1 MLKNFLSR
9 FSSRISEII
18 CQTYNT
24 NNNILFIIRA
34 EVNANQIF
42 LFNIIYDIYI
52 NFNNIIK
59 VFWSLEYDI
68 ILGLNGNKGRNDLRR
83 LINNFWLSIITITGI
98 GYDDQYP
105 RSNLERIVVFLSSI
119 YVMFFLRFL
128 IASISEGIQ
137 FNPKEKRAYLKMI
150 KILSKE
156 IYIIKVRINKRNFIF
171 KKKWN

>member
-1 MLKNFLSR
+1 M
-9 FSSRISEII
+9 
-18 CQTYNT
+18 
-24 NNNILFIIRA
+24 
-34 EVNANQIF
+34 
-42 LFNIIYDIYI
+42 
-52 NFNNIIK
+52 
-59 VFWSLEYDI
+59 
-68 ILGLNGNKGRNDLRR
+68 
-83 LINNFWLSIITITGI
+83 ITGI

>member
-1 MLKNFLSR
+1 MIYIL
-9 FSSRISEII
+9 ISTIS
-18 CQTYNT
+18 
-24 NNNILFIIRA
+24 LRSF
-34 EVNANQIF
+34 EVF
-42 LFNIIYDIYI
+42 GYDI
-52 NFNNIIK
+52 F
-59 VFWSLEYDI
+59 
-68 ILGLNGNKGRNDLRR
+68 LGLNGNKGRNDLRR
-83 LINNFWLSIITITGI
+83 LINDFWLSIITVTGI
-98 GYDDQYP
+98 GYGDEYP
-105 RSNLERIVVFLSSI
+105 RSNLERILVFLSSI

>member
-18 CQTYNT
+18 YQTYNT

-34 EVNANQIF
+34 EVNSNQIF

-98 GYDDQYP
+98 GYGDAYP
-105 RSNLERIVVFLSSI
+105 RSNLERILAFLRSI